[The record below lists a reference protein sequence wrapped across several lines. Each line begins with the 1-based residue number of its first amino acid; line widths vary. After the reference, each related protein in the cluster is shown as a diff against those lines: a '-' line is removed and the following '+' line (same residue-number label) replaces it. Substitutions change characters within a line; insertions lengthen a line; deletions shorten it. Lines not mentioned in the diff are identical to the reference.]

1 MKRKYIL
8 LLIGWLLT
16 IASFSSAHGEPVESV
31 HGEPVESVHGE
42 HVESVHGEPVESVP
56 DNKPKV
62 AP

>member
-16 IASFSSAHGEPVESV
+16 LVSFTSVHGDPVESA
-31 HGEPVESVHGE
+31 
-42 HVESVHGEPVESVP
+42 P

>member
-16 IASFSSAHGEPVESV
+16 LVSFTSV

-42 HVESVHGEPVESVP
+42 HVETVP

>member
-16 IASFSSAHGEPVESV
+16 IASFSS
-31 HGEPVESVHGE
+31 
-42 HVESVHGEPVESVP
+42 VHGEPVESVP

>member
-31 HGEPVESVHGE
+31 HGEPVET
-42 HVESVHGEPVESVP
+42 VP